1 MAADDEKKSTDD
13 GRFRELSPGKLL
25 VWARERAGLTQEQ
38 VAKELYMTLTKVR
51 ALESDDYRH
60 MGSDTFTRGYLR
72 AYANLVKLDVVQ
84 VLAAYD
90 RHAQK
95 HGLAEQVLPRRT
107 ESANKP
113 LWQFIVLVL
122 LALLILWL
130 VSIWFFDNRQ
140 QPTYN
145 RPMAVVPPVET
156 ALDVQSPNESSA
168 SQAAAS
174 SAGLVTGL
182 EQLIENQQSV
192 SVASASVASDSSV
205 NSVQNSS
212 LSSAAQ
218 SVVTNLPMSSAAHSE
233 LPVKQANANQ
243 LDSINFSFTEECW
256 LEVSDARGDVLV
268 ADLQSA
274 GSSLQLQGTAPFDVK
289 LGNSPAV
296 KIELNGDQV
305 AIVPALGTNVLSIK
319 VGAPTR
325 E

>member
-1 MAADDEKKSTDD
+1 MASDDEKKSTDD

-51 ALESDDYRH
+51 ALESDDFRH

-95 HGLAEQVLPRRT
+95 HGLVEQVLPRRV

-113 LWQFIVLVL
+113 LWQFITLVL

-140 QPTYN
+140 QPTYD

-156 ALDVQSPNESSA
+156 ALSVQSLNESSV
-168 SQAAAS
+168 SQASIS
-174 SAGLVTGL
+174 SAALMQET
-182 EQLIENQQSV
+182 QLDEGVQSV
-192 SVASASVASDSSV
+192 SRMSDG
-205 NSVQNSS
+205 S
-212 LSSAAQ
+212 LSSAQNSSVSGVIQ
-218 SVVTNLPMSSAAHSE
+218 SAATSWSMSSVAHSA
-233 LPVKQANANQ
+233 LPVQQTNTNH
-243 LDSINFSFTEECW
+243 LDSISFSFTEECW

-296 KIELNGDQV
+296 KIELNGDQI

-319 VGAPTR
+319 VGEPAR

>member
-95 HGLAEQVLPRRT
+95 HGLVEQVLPRRA

-140 QPTYN
+140 QPSYD
-145 RPMAVVPPVET
+145 RPMTVVPPVET
-156 ALDVQSPNESSA
+156 ALNVQSLNESSA
-168 SQAAAS
+168 SQSSLSNAA
-174 SAGLVTGL
+174 LVAPAEKLG
-182 EQLIENQQSV
+182 ESQQSV
-192 SVASASVASDSSV
+192 SVASDGSVSA
-205 NSVQNSS
+205 VQNSS
-212 LSSAAQ
+212 ASSATQ
-218 SVVTNLPMSSAAHSE
+218 SAAMRSFMSSVAHSA
-233 LPVKQANANQ
+233 LLVKQANANQ
-243 LDSINFSFTEECW
+243 LDSISFSFTEECW

-296 KIELNGDQV
+296 KIEFNGDQV
-305 AIVPALGTNVLSIK
+305 TVVPALGTNVLSIK

>member
-1 MAADDEKKSTDD
+1 MASDDEKKSTDD
-13 GRFRELSPGKLL
+13 GRSRELSPGKLL

-72 AYANLVKLDVVQ
+72 AYANLLKLDVVQ

-95 HGLAEQVLPRRT
+95 HGLVEQVLPRRI
-107 ESANKP
+107 ESSNKP
-113 LWQFIVLVL
+113 VWQFIVLVL
-122 LALLILWL
+122 LTLLLLWL

-140 QPTYN
+140 QPRYN
-145 RPMAVVPPVET
+145 RPMAAVPPVET
-156 ALDVQSPNESSA
+156 ALNVQSLSESSA
-168 SQAAAS
+168 SHAS
-174 SAGLVTGL
+174 VSSGALVTAA
-182 EQLIENQQSV
+182 EQLVEGSQSV
-192 SVASASVASDSSV
+192 SVTTDGSEF
-205 NSVQNSS
+205 SVQNSS
-212 LSSAAQ
+212 LSSAIQ
-218 SVVTNLPMSSAAHSE
+218 SAAASVSISSVARSAM
-233 LPVKQANANQ
+233 PVKQANAGQ
-243 LDSINFSFTEECW
+243 LDSIRFSFTEESW
-256 LEVSDARGDVLV
+256 LEVSDARGDVLM

-274 GSSLQLQGTAPFDVK
+274 GSDLQLQGLAPFDVK

>member
-1 MAADDEKKSTDD
+1 MASDDEKKSTDD
-13 GRFRELSPGKLL
+13 GRSRELSPGKLL

-72 AYANLVKLDVVQ
+72 AYANLLKLDVVQ

-95 HGLAEQVLPRRT
+95 HGLVEQVLPRRI
-107 ESANKP
+107 ESSNKP
-113 LWQFIVLVL
+113 VWQFIVLVL
-122 LALLILWL
+122 LTLLLLWL

-145 RPMAVVPPVET
+145 RPMAAVPPVET
-156 ALDVQSPNESSA
+156 ALNVQSLSESSA
-168 SQAAAS
+168 SHAS
-174 SAGLVTGL
+174 VSSGALVTAA
-182 EQLIENQQSV
+182 EQLVEGSQSV
-192 SVASASVASDSSV
+192 SVTTDGSEF
-205 NSVQNSS
+205 SVQNSS
-212 LSSAAQ
+212 LSSGIQ
-218 SVVTNLPMSSAAHSE
+218 SAAASVSISSVARSAM
-233 LPVKQANANQ
+233 PVKQANAGQ
-243 LDSINFSFTEECW
+243 LDSIRFSFTEESW
-256 LEVSDARGDVLV
+256 LEVSDARGDVLM

-274 GSSLQLQGTAPFDVK
+274 GSDLQLQGLAPFDVK

>member
-95 HGLAEQVLPRRT
+95 HGLVEQVLPRRA

-140 QPTYN
+140 QPSYD
-145 RPMAVVPPVET
+145 RPMTVVPPVET
-156 ALDVQSPNESSA
+156 ALNVQSLNESSA
-168 SQAAAS
+168 SQSSLS
-174 SAGLVTGL
+174 SAALVAPAEKLG
-182 EQLIENQQSV
+182 ESQQSV
-192 SVASASVASDSSV
+192 SVASDGSLSA
-205 NSVQNSS
+205 VQNSS
-212 LSSAAQ
+212 ASSATQ
-218 SVVTNLPMSSAAHSE
+218 SAAIRSFMSSVTHSAV
-233 LPVKQANANQ
+233 PVKQANANQ
-243 LDSINFSFTEECW
+243 LDSISFSFTEECW

-296 KIELNGDQV
+296 KIEFNGDQV
-305 AIVPALGTNVLSIK
+305 TVVPALGTNVLSIK

>member
-1 MAADDEKKSTDD
+1 MASDDEKKSTDD
-13 GRFRELSPGKLL
+13 GRSRELSPGKLL

-72 AYANLVKLDVVQ
+72 AYANLLKLDVVQ

-95 HGLAEQVLPRRT
+95 HGLVEQVLPRRI
-107 ESANKP
+107 ESSNKP
-113 LWQFIVLVL
+113 VWQFIVLVL
-122 LALLILWL
+122 LTLLLLWL

-145 RPMAVVPPVET
+145 RPMAAVPPVET
-156 ALDVQSPNESSA
+156 ALNVQSLSESSA
-168 SQAAAS
+168 SHAS
-174 SAGLVTGL
+174 VSSGALVTAA
-182 EQLIENQQSV
+182 EQLVEGSQSV
-192 SVASASVASDSSV
+192 SVTTDGSEL
-205 NSVQNSS
+205 SVQNSS
-212 LSSAAQ
+212 LSSAIQ
-218 SVVTNLPMSSAAHSE
+218 SAAASVSISSVARSAM
-233 LPVKQANANQ
+233 PVKQANAGQ
-243 LDSINFSFTEECW
+243 LDSIRFSFTEESW
-256 LEVSDARGDVLV
+256 LEVSDARGDVLM

-274 GSSLQLQGTAPFDVK
+274 GSDLQLQGLAPFDVK

>member
-1 MAADDEKKSTDD
+1 MASDDEKKSTDD
-13 GRFRELSPGKLL
+13 GRSRELSPGKLL

-72 AYANLVKLDVVQ
+72 AYANLLKLDVVQ

-95 HGLAEQVLPRRT
+95 HGLVEQVLPRRI
-107 ESANKP
+107 ESSNKP
-113 LWQFIVLVL
+113 VWQFIVLVL
-122 LALLILWL
+122 LTLLLLWL

-145 RPMAVVPPVET
+145 RPMAAVPPVET
-156 ALDVQSPNESSA
+156 ALNVQSLSESSA
-168 SQAAAS
+168 SHAS
-174 SAGLVTGL
+174 VSSGALVTAA
-182 EQLIENQQSV
+182 EQLVEGSQSV
-192 SVASASVASDSSV
+192 SVTTDGSEF
-205 NSVQNSS
+205 SVQNSS
-212 LSSAAQ
+212 LSSAIQ
-218 SVVTNLPMSSAAHSE
+218 SAAASVSISSVARSAM
-233 LPVKQANANQ
+233 PVKQANAGQ
-243 LDSINFSFTEECW
+243 LDSIRFSFTEESW
-256 LEVSDARGDVLV
+256 LEVSDARGDVLI

-274 GSSLQLQGTAPFDVK
+274 GSDLQLQGLAPFDVK

>member
-1 MAADDEKKSTDD
+1 MASDDEKKSTDD
-13 GRFRELSPGKLL
+13 GRSRELSPGKLL

-72 AYANLVKLDVVQ
+72 AYANLLKLDVVQ

-95 HGLAEQVLPRRT
+95 HGLVEQVLPRRI
-107 ESANKP
+107 ESSNKP
-113 LWQFIVLVL
+113 VWQFIVLVL
-122 LALLILWL
+122 LTLLLLWL

-145 RPMAVVPPVET
+145 RPMAAVPPVET
-156 ALDVQSPNESSA
+156 ALNVQSLSESSA
-168 SQAAAS
+168 SHAS
-174 SAGLVTGL
+174 VSSGALVTAA
-182 EQLIENQQSV
+182 EQLVEGSQSV
-192 SVASASVASDSSV
+192 SVTTDGSEF
-205 NSVQNSS
+205 SVQNSS
-212 LSSAAQ
+212 LSSAIQ
-218 SVVTNLPMSSAAHSE
+218 SAAASVSISSVARSAM
-233 LPVKQANANQ
+233 PVKQANAGQ
-243 LDSINFSFTEECW
+243 LDSIRFSFTEESW
-256 LEVSDARGDVLV
+256 LEVSDARGDVLM

-274 GSSLQLQGTAPFDVK
+274 GSDLQLQGLAPFDVK

>member
-25 VWARERAGLTQEQ
+25 VWARERANLTQEQ

-95 HGLAEQVLPRRT
+95 HGLVEQVLPRRV

-113 LWQFIVLVL
+113 LWQFIVLIL

-140 QPTYN
+140 QPAYN
-145 RPMAVVPPVET
+145 RPMVVVPPVET
-156 ALDVQSPNESSA
+156 ALNVQSLNESSA
-168 SQAAAS
+168 SDASLS
-174 SAGLVTGL
+174 SAAQAVTAQPL
-182 EQLIENQQSV
+182 DQSLQSV
-192 SVASASVASDSSV
+192 SVASDGSVH
-205 NSVQNSS
+205 SVQNSS
-212 LSSAAQ
+212 VSSAIQ
-218 SVVTNLPMSSAAHSE
+218 SAAASSSVSSVAHSVS
-233 LPVKQANANQ
+233 PVKQANANK
-243 LDSINFSFTEECW
+243 LDSISFSFTEECW

>member
-1 MAADDEKKSTDD
+1 MASDDEKKSTDD

-95 HGLAEQVLPRRT
+95 HGLVEQVLPRRV

-156 ALDVQSPNESSA
+156 ALNVQSPNESSA
-168 SQAAAS
+168 NQAVVS
-174 SAGLVTGL
+174 SAALVTAA
-182 EQLIENQQSV
+182 EQLIESQQS
-192 SVASASVASDSSV
+192 SDSSV

-212 LSSAAQ
+212 LSSATQ
-218 SVVTNLPMSSAAHSE
+218 SVAASLSMSSAEHSIS
-233 LPVKQANANQ
+233 PTKQATANQ
-243 LDSINFSFTEECW
+243 LDLISFSFTEECW

-296 KIELNGDQV
+296 TIELNGDQV
-305 AIVPALGTNVLSIK
+305 ALVPALGTNVLSLK
-319 VGAPTR
+319 VGTPTR